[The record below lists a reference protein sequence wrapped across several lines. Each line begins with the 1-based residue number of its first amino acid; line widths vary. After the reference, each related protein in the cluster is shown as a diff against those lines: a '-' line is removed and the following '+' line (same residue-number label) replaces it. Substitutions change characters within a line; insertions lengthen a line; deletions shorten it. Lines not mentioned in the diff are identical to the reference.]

1 MFREVARVKQAL
13 DRETCIRI
21 LKEEKRGVLAVQGDD
36 GYPYAMPLNHW
47 YCEEDGKLYFHSGR
61 NGHRTD
67 SIRRSDKASFC
78 VMNQGTQEAGNWWLD
93 FESVI
98 VFGRIEI
105 IEDHERALDIS
116 RRLSYKF
123 TEDEGYIQYEIEH
136 SGPGVMVFALTP
148 EHITGKLVHER

>member
-136 SGPGVMVFALTP
+136 SGPGVMVFALNP